1 MLAIHGEFKNNYDDR
16 REAHMKTN
24 RYLLGIAI
32 ILMSHASSMPAQA
45 QKTANMATAAPKLL
59 LLVHQQFKFGSE
71 NARQKLE
78 ASVVHACNR
87 LDVPNSWIDLQSIT
101 GPTEALSFDPFD
113 SFEQVDN
120 ASVVWAQL
128 FASHPQL
135 AHLQEQI
142 RALETSEST
151 IIAVRRDDLGYRVNR
166 IDLSKARFMRVLEV
180 RVRPGH
186 ESEFVESFKLLSAA
200 YEKIDADM
208 PWVVYQAN
216 VGMPSPAF
224 LVFVPMRAL
233 KENDVYLA
241 RAPKLREAEGDVGFD
256 RMQQIARDAY
266 ASTESNLY
274 AISPETS
281 HVSKEFVDSDPDFW
295 SPKPSADAKPPATGE
310 TGEASLRK
318 DGEAN
323 QKQSL
328 PNF

>member
-1 MLAIHGEFKNNYDDR
+1 MR
-16 REAHMKTN
+16 RSTAAFRPLEVAHMKSTKPS
-24 RYLLGIAI
+24 RGMILLLMAHVAI
-32 ILMSHASSMPAQA
+32 GAAQA
-45 QKTANMATAAPKLL
+45 QKPASTASAPPKLL

-142 RALETSEST
+142 RELESSEST

-180 RVRPGH
+180 RVQPGH

-281 HVSKEFVDSDPDFW
+281 HVSREFLDSDPDFW
-295 SPKPSADAKPPATGE
+295 SPKPSADAKPRATGE

>member
-1 MLAIHGEFKNNYDDR
+1 
-16 REAHMKTN
+16 MKTN
-24 RYLLGIAI
+24 RYLLGIAV
-32 ILMSHASSMPAQA
+32 ILTSHASTVSAKA
-45 QKTANMATAAPKLL
+45 QKPATTATAPPKLL

-71 NARQKLE
+71 SARQKLE

-113 SFEQVDN
+113 SFEQVEN
-120 ASVVWAQL
+120 AAAVWAQL
-128 FASHPQL
+128 FVSHPQL

-142 RALETSEST
+142 RELESSEST
-151 IIAVRRDDLGYRVNR
+151 VIAVRRDDLGYRVNR

-180 RVRPGH
+180 RLRPGH
-186 ESEFVESFKLLSAA
+186 ESDFVESFKLLSAA
-200 YEKIDADM
+200 YEKINADM
-208 PWVVYQAN
+208 PWVVYLAN

-233 KENDVYLA
+233 KENDGYLT

-281 HVSKEFVDSDPDFW
+281 HVPKEFVESDPDFW
-295 SPKPSADAKPPATGE
+295 SPKPSADAKPRATGE

-318 DGEAN
+318 DEEAH

-328 PNF
+328 QNF

>member
-1 MLAIHGEFKNNYDDR
+1 
-16 REAHMKTN
+16 MKSTPPFLGMIL
-24 RYLLGIAI
+24 YLLAHVAI
-32 ILMSHASSMPAQA
+32 MSAQA
-45 QKTANMATAAPKLL
+45 QKPATTATAPPKLL

-71 NARQKLE
+71 SSRQKLE

-101 GPTEALSFDPFD
+101 GPPEALSFDPFD
-113 SFEQVDN
+113 SFEHLEKAFVG
-120 ASVVWAQL
+120 WGQL

-135 AHLQEQI
+135 ANLQEQI
-142 RALETSEST
+142 KAIETSESA

-166 IDLSKARFMRVLEV
+166 IDLSKARFMRILEV
-180 RVRPGH
+180 RLRPGH
-186 ESEFVESFKLLSAA
+186 ESDFVESFKLLGAA

-216 VGMPSPAF
+216 VGMPSPSF

-233 KENDVYLA
+233 KENDGYLA
-241 RAPKLREAEGDVGFD
+241 RAPKLREAEGDAGFD
-256 RMQQIARDAY
+256 RMQQIARDAC

-281 HVSKEFVDSDPDFW
+281 YVPREFVDSDPDFW
-295 SPKPSADAKPPATGE
+295 SPKPSACAKPQATDE
-310 TGEASLRK
+310 TGVASLRK
-318 DGEAN
+318 GAEAH

-328 PNF
+328 QNF